1 MKAREYVDK
10 ASQSDS
16 KTFRSAKT
24 LVLETELKFYEKNN
38 QNFFSKNIT

>member
-16 KTFRSAKT
+16 KTLRSAKT
-24 LVLETELKFYEKNN
+24 LVLETELKFYEKIIKIYI
-38 QNFFSKNIT
+38 S